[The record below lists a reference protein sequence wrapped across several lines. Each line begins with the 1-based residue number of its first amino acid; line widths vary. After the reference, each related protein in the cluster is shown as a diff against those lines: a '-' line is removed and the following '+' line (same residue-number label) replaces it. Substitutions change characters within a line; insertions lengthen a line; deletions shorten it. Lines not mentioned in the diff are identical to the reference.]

1 MQCPQSIFNKFLAVC
16 GSGTDDSECLEF
28 AFQAMGSAEAY
39 YPDIILLHF
48 GDITL
53 NELNDWQT
61 VDSWIDGLELGL
73 DLLSV
78 FPENEEDI
86 YDVTQDDCYSRDVLP
101 CDLVQDVAGLKS
113 KVLEVIKSSYEN
125 PSLSDIGSSHL
136 VSCATISCGPDE
148 LELVFTDL
156 YAWDLG
162 HSDWI
167 TVVSNLSELS
177 EADGY
182 YQL

>member
-16 GSGTDDSECLEF
+16 GGGTDNRECIEF
-28 AFQAMGSAEAY
+28 AAEAMGSGEAY

-48 GDITL
+48 GDISH
-53 NELNDWQT
+53 EDLNDWNT
-61 VDSWIDGLELGL
+61 VDTWINDLQLGL

-78 FPENEEDI
+78 FPENEDDI
-86 YDVTQDDCYSRDVLP
+86 YDESQDDCYSREVLP
-101 CDLVQDVAGLKS
+101 YDLVQDVAGLKS
-113 KVLEVIKSSYEN
+113 KVLRAIKSGFEN
-125 PSLSDIGSSHL
+125 PSQSELIFSNT
-136 VSCATISCGPDE
+136 VSCVTISCGPDK

>member
-1 MQCPQSIFNKFLAVC
+1 MQCPQSIYNKFLAVC
-16 GSGTDDSECLEF
+16 GGGTGNRECIEF
-28 AFQAMGSAEAY
+28 AAEAMGSSDAY

-48 GDITL
+48 GDISH
-53 NELNDWQT
+53 EGLNDWNT
-61 VDSWIDGLELGL
+61 VDTWINDLQLGL

-78 FPENEEDI
+78 FPENEDDI
-86 YDVTQDDCYSRDVLP
+86 YDESQDDCYSRDVLP
-101 CDLVQDVAGLKS
+101 CDLVQDVAALKS
-113 KVLEVIKSSYEN
+113 KVLEVIKGGYEN
-125 PSLSDIGSSHL
+125 PSLSDFGSSHL

-156 YAWDLG
+156 DAWDLG

>member
-16 GSGTDDSECLEF
+16 GGGTDSRECIEF
-28 AFQAMGSAEAY
+28 AAEAMGSSDTY
-39 YPDIILLHF
+39 YPGIILLHF
-48 GDITL
+48 GDISH
-53 NELNDWQT
+53 EDLNDWNT
-61 VDSWIDGLELGL
+61 VDTWISDLQLGL

-86 YDVTQDDCYSRDVLP
+86 YDATQDDCYSRDVLP

-113 KVLEVIKSSYEN
+113 KVLEVIKGGYEN
-125 PSLSDIGSSHL
+125 PSLSDFGSTHL
-136 VSCATISCGPDE
+136 VSCATISCGSDE

-156 YAWDLG
+156 DAWDLG

-167 TVVSNLSELS
+167 TVVNNFSELS

>member
-16 GSGTDDSECLEF
+16 GGGTGNRECIEF
-28 AFQAMGSAEAY
+28 AAEAMGSSDAY
-39 YPDIILLHF
+39 YPGIILLHF
-48 GDITL
+48 GDISH
-53 NELNDWQT
+53 EDLNDWNT
-61 VDSWIDGLELGL
+61 VDTWINDLQLGL

-78 FPENEEDI
+78 FPENEDDI
-86 YDVTQDDCYSRDVLP
+86 YDESQDDCYSREVLP
-101 CDLVQDVAGLKS
+101 YDLVQDVAGLKS
-113 KVLEVIKSSYEN
+113 KVLEVIKSGYEN
-125 PSLSDIGSSHL
+125 PSLSDFGSTHL
-136 VSCATISCGPDE
+136 VSCATISCGSDE

-156 YAWDLG
+156 DAWDLG

>member
-1 MQCPQSIFNKFLAVC
+1 MQCPQLIFNKFLAVC
-16 GSGTDDSECLEF
+16 GDGTDDSECLEF
-28 AFQAMGSAEAY
+28 AYEALGSAEAY
-39 YPDIILLHF
+39 YPGMILLTF

-53 NELNDWQT
+53 NELNDWGT
-61 VDSWIDGLELGL
+61 VETWIDDLQLGL

-78 FPENEEDI
+78 FPENEDDI
-86 YDVTQDDCYSRDVLP
+86 YDDSRDDCYSRDVLP
-101 CDLVQDVAGLKS
+101 CDLIQDVTGLKS
-113 KVLEVIKSSYEN
+113 KVLRAIKSGYEN
-125 PSLSDIGSSHL
+125 PSRSDFGFSNI

-162 HSDWI
+162 HSNWI
-167 TVVSNLSELS
+167 TVVSDLSELW
-177 EADGY
+177 ETDGY

>member
-16 GSGTDDSECLEF
+16 GSGTGNRECIEF
-28 AFQAMGSAEAY
+28 AAEAMGSSDAY
-39 YPDIILLHF
+39 YPGIILLHF
-48 GDITL
+48 GDISH
-53 NELNDWQT
+53 EDLNDWQT

-113 KVLEVIKSSYEN
+113 KVLEVIKSGFEN
-125 PSLSDIGSSHL
+125 PSLSDFGSSNL

-156 YAWDLG
+156 DGWSLG
-162 HSDWI
+162 HCDWVFVI
-167 TVVSNLSELS
+167 GDLDDLS

>member
-1 MQCPQSIFNKFLAVC
+1 MQCPPFIFNKFLAVC
-16 GSGTDDSECLEF
+16 GGGTGKRECIEF
-28 AFQAMGSAEAY
+28 AAEAMASSDAY

-48 GDITL
+48 GDISH
-53 NELNDWQT
+53 EDLNDWNT
-61 VDSWIDGLELGL
+61 VDTWISDLQLGL

-78 FPENEEDI
+78 FPENEDDI
-86 YDVTQDDCYSRDVLP
+86 YDESQDDCYSRGVLP
-101 CDLVQDVAGLKS
+101 YDLVQDVAGLKS
-113 KVLEVIKSSYEN
+113 KVLRAIKSGFEN
-125 PSLSDIGSSHL
+125 PSQSELIFSNT
-136 VSCATISCGPDE
+136 VSCVTISCGPDK